1 MLSEKL
7 QSKMRKSFLFVVFF
21 MALVFAWVEAGNFA
35 GVIQKLVTNKFK
47 LIVFRNYSLFRIS
60 VTEKSNLTHP
70 LIMGPHCHIQ
80 PGVDESNCYW
90 KGSSP
95 FCVSGDACPYGFS
108 LICKHACGDGK
119 CCWTGNKSLCCPIP
133 GESI

>member
-1 MLSEKL
+1 M
-7 QSKMRKSFLFVVFF
+7 QKSLLFVIFS
-21 MALVFAWVEAGNFA
+21 MALVFAWVEA
-35 GVIQKLVTNKFK
+35 
-47 LIVFRNYSLFRIS
+47 
-60 VTEKSNLTHP
+60 VTERSNQTHP

-80 PGVDESNCYW
+80 PGVDQSNCYW